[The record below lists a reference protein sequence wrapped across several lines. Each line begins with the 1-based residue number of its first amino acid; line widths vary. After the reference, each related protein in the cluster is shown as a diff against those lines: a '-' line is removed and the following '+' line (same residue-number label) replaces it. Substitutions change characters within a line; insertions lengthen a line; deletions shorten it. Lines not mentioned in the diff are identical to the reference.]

1 MEVNPEVGW
10 YVYGFL
16 PCSGQTL
23 PPIRGIDGQSP
34 VLLIA
39 EGEIG
44 AAVSQVRLAEFGEE
58 PLKRN
63 LDDVRWLEEKV
74 RRHEEIVEA
83 IMAEGPVLP
92 AKLCTI
98 FLGDGR
104 VRGIIRRESR
114 RLQEG
119 LAYVRGKEEWGLKG
133 FSNRARLCAAIARK
147 DPELRTLAQ
156 EIRSRPPGHAFFLK
170 KTYEDLVLRKTLER
184 EEALAQQIVEAVRG
198 KVVELVLNPPLPKPA
213 TGREEEM
220 VLNLACLVLKE
231 RVGEFLSEV
240 KRWNRRT
247 PEEGL
252 EIIPTG
258 PWPPYTFA
266 PRVDGNEQ

>member
-1 MEVNPEVGW
+1 MGVNPEVGW

-16 PCSGQTL
+16 PCAGRVL
-23 PPIRGIDGQSP
+23 PPVRGIDSCSP
-34 VLLIA
+34 VLLMA

-83 IMAEGPVLP
+83 IMAGGPILP
-92 AKLCTI
+92 AKFCTI
-98 FLGDGR
+98 FLGDER
-104 VRGIIRRESR
+104 VRGAIRRECR

-133 FSNRARLCAAIARK
+133 FSNRTRLGAVVARQ
-147 DPELRTLAQ
+147 DPELRTLVQ

-184 EEALAQQIVEAVRG
+184 EEALAQQIVETVRG
-198 KVVELVLNPPLPKPA
+198 KVVELVLNPPLPNPA

-220 VLNLACLVLKE
+220 VLNLACLVLKD

-240 KRWNRRT
+240 RQWNQRT

-252 EIIPTG
+252 DLMPTG